1 MTKLAEKEIL
11 ERLKNLKNWE
21 HKENSL
27 IRFIKFKDFV
37 SAVKFIDLL
46 VPIAEEMEH
55 HPDLELKNY
64 NELTIRLTTHDEGGV
79 TQYDFDLAKRI
90 EDLLKSKG
98 TSLN

>member
-1 MTKLAEKEIL
+1 MTKLGEKEIL

-21 HKENSL
+21 YKENSL
-27 IRFIKFKDFV
+27 VRFIKFKDFV

-64 NELTIRLTTHDEGGV
+64 NELIIRLTTHDEGGV

-90 EDLLKSKG
+90 EDLLKSKAHH
-98 TSLN
+98 